1 MSSDTVPAAGGS
13 AAPVDNQEIIRVF
26 QAMMS
31 NREAMTA
38 KISELTVEQAEYK
51 RVADTLKPMDGARRC
66 YQLINGTLV
75 EKTLAEVT
83 PEVVANRDALAEV
96 LKAMTERLTKLNTE
110 MKEYQAKFNRACFEA
125 VVIRGDE
132 AVPCAVHASPPL
144 PPPLTTLPFL
154 SLTVR
159 VMKPG
164 EAEAM
169 RQQSIRDQAPK
180 ASTGVLA

>member
-13 AAPVDNQEIIRVF
+13 AAPADNQEIIRVF

-31 NREAMTA
+31 QREAMTA

-96 LKAMTERLTKLNTE
+96 LKGMTERLTKLNTE
-110 MKEYQAKFNRACFEA
+110 MKEYQAKFNRACLDIALCGGEA
-125 VVIRGDE
+125 LRS
-132 AVPCAVHASPPL
+132 AVNGVL
-144 PPPLTTLPFL
+144 EIIPPPPTPLL
-154 SLTVR
+154 SL
-159 VMKPG
+159 
-164 EAEAM
+164 
-169 RQQSIRDQAPK
+169 
-180 ASTGVLA
+180 